1 MSNESISTNKLTI
14 GYRDPHSEVRVQT
27 DLTFSLQTGEM
38 VCMLGPNGCGKSTLL
53 RTLAGLQPAIEGEF
67 RIQNSD
73 VSIQNSDVR
82 SQTSKEVALVL
93 TERLSMDNT
102 TVHDVVAMGRYPY
115 TSFLGGLTDE
125 DERIIAESLEK
136 VGFKNSDVRS
146 QSSDVRNQN
155 SDVRSQSSDVRSQ
168 SSDVRSQ
175 SSDVRN
181 QSSDVAKTFFN
192 AHSDGEKQ
200 RILIAKAL
208 AQQTPIILLDEPTAH
223 LDLPHRILVLRL
235 LRQLAHEQGKTV
247 LISTHELDLALAL
260 SDRILLMTPG
270 KGVQLDT
277 AENLRKS
284 DAFTRAFGM
293 DIFHPLGG

>member
-67 RIQNSD
+67 RIQNTEFR
-73 VSIQNSDVR
+73 IQHSDVR
-82 SQTSKEVALVL
+82 AQKSKEVALVL

-115 TSFLGGLTDE
+115 TSFLGGLTAE
-125 DERIIAESLEK
+125 DERIIVESLEK
-136 VGFKNSDVRS
+136 VGF
-146 QSSDVRNQN
+146 QN
-155 SDVRSQSSDVRSQ
+155 
-168 SSDVRSQ
+168 
-175 SSDVRN
+175 SDVRN
-181 QSSDVAKTFFN
+181 QSSEVAKTFFN

-270 KGVQLDT
+270 KGVQLDI

-293 DIFHPLGG
+293 DIFSPLGEI

>member
-1 MSNESISTNKLTI
+1 
-14 GYRDPHSEVRVQT
+14 
-27 DLTFSLQTGEM
+27 
-38 VCMLGPNGCGKSTLL
+38 MLGPNGCGKSTLL

-67 RIQNSD
+67 RIQSSD
-73 VSIQNSDVR
+73 VRIQHSEFSIQNSDVR
-82 SQTSKEVALVL
+82 AQKSKEVALVL

-125 DERIIAESLEK
+125 DERIVAESLEK
-136 VGFKNSDVRS
+136 VGF
-146 QSSDVRNQN
+146 QSSDVRSQN
-155 SDVRSQSSDVRSQ
+155 SDVRSQNSE
-168 SSDVRSQ
+168 
-175 SSDVRN
+175 
-181 QSSDVAKTFFN
+181 VAKTFFN

-277 AENLRKS
+277 ADALKQS

-293 DIFHPLGG
+293 DIFHPLGE